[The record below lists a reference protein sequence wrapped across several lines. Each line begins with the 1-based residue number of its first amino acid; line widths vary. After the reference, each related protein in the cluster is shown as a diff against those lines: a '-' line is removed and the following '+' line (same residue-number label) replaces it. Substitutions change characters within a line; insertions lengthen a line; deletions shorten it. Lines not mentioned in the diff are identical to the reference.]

1 MEHLF
6 FQLNRLKSVLKN
18 KFIFLFLDYDGTLT
32 PIVRSPDK
40 AIISK
45 KTMEILKGL
54 SKNPHCRVAIISG
67 RALKDI
73 KNKIGLEGIIY
84 AGNHGLEIDGPKI
97 KFKIHVSSG
106 YMTILKKIK
115 AVLKKKLSKI
125 KGVIVEDKGLTLSV
139 HYRLVDTKDAQ
150 FVKTIFHETL
160 AHYIVSNKI
169 KTRPGK
175 KVLEIRPSLEWDK
188 GKIVLWL
195 LARLKFSLGKESGV
209 PIYIGDDITDE
220 DAFRAFRNTGLTVFV
235 GNPGSSHAKYY
246 LKNTQ
251 EVDEFLEQILKIKT
265 DEGTCRD

>member
-6 FQLNRLKSVLKN
+6 FQLNKLKASLKD

-32 PIVRSPDK
+32 PIVQSPDK
-40 AIISK
+40 AIIPR
-45 KTMEILKGL
+45 KTMEILRGL
-54 SKNPHCRVAIISG
+54 SKIPHCKVAVISG

-97 KFKIHVSSG
+97 KFKTPVSPG
-106 YMTILKKIK
+106 YMAILKKIK

-139 HYRLVDTKDAQ
+139 HYRLVDTKDAGL
-150 FVKTIFHETL
+150 VKTIFHEALT
-160 AHYIVSNKI
+160 HYIVSNKI
-169 KTRPGK
+169 KIRYGK

-195 LARLKFSLGKESGV
+195 LARLKFSLGKEPCV

-220 DAFRAFRNTGLTVFV
+220 DAFRALKNTGLTVFV

-251 EVDEFLEQILKIKT
+251 EVAEFLEQILKIKT
-265 DEGTCRD
+265 DEDICRD

>member
-6 FQLNRLKSVLKN
+6 FQLNKLKDFLKD

-32 PIVRSPDK
+32 PIAQSPDK
-40 AIISK
+40 AVISK
-45 KTMEILKGL
+45 KTMEILRRL
-54 SKNPHCRVAIISG
+54 LKNPHCRIAIISG

-73 KNKIGLEGIIY
+73 KNKIGLEGMIY

-97 KFKIHVSSG
+97 KFKTPISPG
-106 YMTILKKIK
+106 YMAILKKIK
-115 AVLKKKLSKI
+115 AVLRKKLSKI
-125 KGVIVEDKGLTLSV
+125 KGIIIEDKGLTLSL
-139 HYRLVDTKDAQ
+139 HYRLVDAKNVGL
-150 FVKTIFHETL
+150 VKTIFHETL
-160 AHYIVSNKI
+160 AYYIVSNKI
-169 KTRPGK
+169 KIRHGK

-195 LARLKFSLGKESGV
+195 LARLKFVLGKEPCI

-220 DAFRAFRNTGLTVFV
+220 DAFKALKNTGLTVFV

-251 EVDEFLEQILKIKT
+251 EVTEFLEQILKIKRG
-265 DEGTCRD
+265 ENICQS